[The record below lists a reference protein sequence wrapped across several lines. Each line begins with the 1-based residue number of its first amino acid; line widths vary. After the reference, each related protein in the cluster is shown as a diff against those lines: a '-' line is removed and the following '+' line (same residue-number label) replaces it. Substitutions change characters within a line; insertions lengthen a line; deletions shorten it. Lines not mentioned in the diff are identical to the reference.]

1 MITIRSLLDVLDEIA
16 LDSPIPI
23 VRLCELRELRA
34 RSSRAKR
41 ESLARSY
48 RGDFMQFLADLRK
61 QDLVCLLAV
70 PITLDGV
77 DHNLPS
83 AGRYR
88 KEELID
94 IASDLYFCGRVPPE
108 VVPMA
113 GEEDAEFGRGM
124 GGTRGRGAASSRG
137 AAASESDD
145 CPCGSGESFSGCHGD
160 PSRERARAR
169 GRETHAPPPPPPPPR
184 GEAPPR
190 PEGGAGEGAD
200 TGGTRSQE
208 RPGAAGGVAGLHPN
222 ETLALALT
230 SLSWPASTQVLRAA
244 QRAIA
249 RVLHP
254 DRLAADEGA
263 ARTAAEALGR
273 VNDGFT
279 RLQRRA

>member
-1 MITIRSLLDVLDEIA
+1 MITIRSLLDVLDELA

-41 ESLARSY
+41 EALARSY

-88 KEELID
+88 KEELVD

-113 GEEDAEFGRGM
+113 GEEEAESGRGR
-124 GGTRGRGAASSRG
+124 RGPRGSATSD
-137 AAASESDD
+137 SED
-145 CPCGSGESFSGCHGD
+145 CPCGSGEPFSGCHGD
-160 PSRERARAR
+160 PRGERARAR
-169 GRETHAPPPPPPPPR
+169 WSETHTPPPPPPPPPR

-190 PEGGAGEGAD
+190 PEGGARNGAD
-200 TGGTRSQE
+200 TEGSRSQE
-208 RPGAAGGVAGLHPN
+208 RPAGGGGVAGLHPN

-230 SLSWPASTQVLRAA
+230 SLTWPASSEVLRAA

-254 DRLAADEGA
+254 DRLAADAAA

>member
-1 MITIRSLLDVLDEIA
+1 MEAWSRMITIRSLLDVLDEIA

-41 ESLARSY
+41 EALARSY
-48 RGDFMQFLADLRK
+48 RGDFRQFLADLRK

-113 GEEDAEFGRGM
+113 GEEATESGRERQGPRGSGAE
-124 GGTRGRGAASSRG
+124 SSRG
-137 AAASESDD
+137 SATSDSER
-145 CPCGSGESFSGCHGD
+145 CPCGSGEPFSGCHGD
-160 PSRERARAR
+160 PRGGRARAR
-169 GRETHAPPPPPPPPR
+169 GSETDTPPPRPPPPR

-190 PEGGAGEGAD
+190 AEGGARNGGD
-200 TGGTRSQE
+200 TGGARSQE
-208 RPGAAGGVAGLHPN
+208 RPAGAGGVAGLHPN

-230 SLSWPASTQVLRAA
+230 SLPWPASSEALRAA

-254 DRLAADEGA
+254 DPARGGCRGGA
-263 ARTAAEALGR
+263 HRGGGAQSGE
-273 VNDGFT
+273 
-279 RLQRRA
+279 

>member
-41 ESLARSY
+41 EALARSY
-48 RGDFMQFLADLRK
+48 RGDFRQFLSDLRK
-61 QDLVCLLAV
+61 LDLVCLLAV

-83 AGRYR
+83 ARGYR

-94 IASDLYFCGRVPPE
+94 IASDLYFRGRVPPE

-113 GEEDAEFGRGM
+113 AEEDAEFGRGQ
-124 GGTRGRGAASSRG
+124 GAPRGRDAS
-137 AAASESDD
+137 
-145 CPCGSGESFSGCHGD
+145 D
-160 PSRERARAR
+160 PSGERARAHR
-169 GRETHAPPPPPPPPR
+169 NETHVPPPPPR

-190 PEGGAGEGAD
+190 SEAGAHAGAGTAGA
-200 TGGTRSQE
+200 GN
-208 RPGAAGGVAGLHPN
+208 AAGLHPN

-230 SLSWPASTQVLRAA
+230 SLPWPASSEVLRAA

-254 DRLAADEGA
+254 DRLASDAGG
-263 ARTAAEALGR
+263 ARTAAEALSR

-279 RLQRRA
+279 RLLRRA